1 MPSDRRHSEGP
12 SKCVENL
19 RLARKNRDLSQ
30 EELAF
35 RARLHRTEIS
45 ALERGLRE
53 PRLSVLVK
61 LAAALDVSAEAFF
74 EGIEWR
80 RSKPREASPGRFH
93 VSPNS
98 QGQS

>member
-1 MPSDRRHSEGP
+1 MHADRRHSAVRSRFGG
-12 SKCVENL
+12 NL
-19 RLARKNRDLSQ
+19 RRARRRRDLSQ

-53 PRLSVLVK
+53 PKLSVLVK

-80 RSKPREASPGRFH
+80 RGEPREAPRGGFQ
-93 VSPNS
+93 VSPS
-98 QGQS
+98 DTA